1 MLELLN
7 SLTWEAVFTIF
18 GSLVAFIV
26 GVLAIINTF
35 QKNQQ
40 SKPAPQPTP
49 QPEFDRESALAQLRK
64 EELDQIHSRISSA
77 KEVALENKGEM
88 RVLRNL
94 LEALEKRTEDHE
106 RRDIEDFKAMNAKL
120 DKVMDIVVQILQDD
134 KL

>member
-26 GVLAIINTF
+26 GVLAIVNTF

-40 SKPAPQPTP
+40 AKPAPQPEP
-49 QPEFDRESALAQLRK
+49 PIDRESALAKLRK
-64 EELDQIHSRISSA
+64 EEIDQIHSRISSA

-94 LEALEKRTEDHE
+94 LEALEKFRLM
-106 RRDIEDFKAMNAKL
+106 IEAVSYVINT
-120 DKVMDIVVQILQDD
+120 
-134 KL
+134 